1 MIAVRSSVIRAIDYD
16 VDTRILFILFNSG
29 LLYKYRSVPERIFNG
44 LLNAR
49 SKGTYYNSYVKG
61 RFSEV

>member
-16 VDTRILFILFNSG
+16 VDNSV
-29 LLYKYRSVPERIFNG
+29 LYVLIKPNKLYKYRSVPERVFDNF
-44 LLNAR
+44 LKAR

-61 RFSEV
+61 QYLEV

>member
-16 VDTRILFILFNSG
+16 VEKSILYVKFKSG
-29 LLYKYRSVPERIFNG
+29 MLYKYYRVSETVFNS

-49 SKGTYYNSYVKG
+49 SKGTYFNDRIKG
-61 RFSEV
+61 KYPTS